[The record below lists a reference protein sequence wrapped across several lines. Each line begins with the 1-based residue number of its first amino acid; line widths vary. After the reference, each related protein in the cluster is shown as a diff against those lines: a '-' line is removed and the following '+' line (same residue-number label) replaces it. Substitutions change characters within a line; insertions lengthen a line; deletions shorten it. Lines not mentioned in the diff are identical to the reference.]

1 MSRYYLPFVAMQH
14 QTTFGAGLGVL
25 LGVPTAASCAETQPV
40 TPQLPSDTAGA
51 MAAVTKKAAAK
62 PPAPYRPGEMAIGGV
77 GDEPDSAVGVE
88 LDRGF
93 LNQNDVNAVLE
104 KYTPQLIACYE
115 RAGDARQYAA
125 GEVKLRFLVA
135 ASGEVTDVLV
145 VGNQL
150 GSFPVERCLVVEGRK
165 IPFPK
170 PGGGRPADFDYNI
183 EFRASRP
190 HTVVDWRAEQFGR
203 KLSGRVPSLG
213 RCGSPGSGPVAVVA
227 YVKPGGK
234 VVSVG
239 FVSDKPID
247 TMAAKCVVDRIQS
260 WRLPAEKAHLV
271 RTKFALTRGGHVESL
286 VSAGATAAAPAALGP
301 TARLKRPH
309 RR

>member
-1 MSRYYLPFVAMQH
+1 MQH
-14 QTTFGAGLGVL
+14 QTTCGIGLGVL
-25 LGVPTAASCAETQPV
+25 LGLVAASCASAD
-40 TPQLPSDTAGA
+40 TPPAALPSAAATAPTA
-51 MAAVTKKAAAK
+51 AAAK
-62 PPAPYRPGEMAIGGV
+62 PAPTKRPYQPGEMAIGSV
-77 GDEPDSAVGVE
+77 GDEPDSAVGVQ

-104 KYTPQLIACYE
+104 KYTPRLIECYE

-125 GEVKLRFLVA
+125 GEVKLRFMVA

-170 PGGGRPADFDYNI
+170 PGGGRPSDFDYNI

-203 KLSGRVPSLG
+203 KLAGRLPALG
-213 RCGSPGSGPVAVVA
+213 RCGPPGAGPVAAVA

-247 TMAAKCVVDRIQS
+247 TMAAKCVVDQIQT

-286 VSAGATAAAPAALGP
+286 VSAGATATPALGP
-301 TARLKRPH
+301 TARLKRA
-309 RR
+309 RRR